1 MAPKGIFEIVTML
14 SIVAILSA
22 GTMAQSGCTS
32 VLISMASCLN
42 YVTGSAATPST
53 SCCSA
58 LANVVQTQ
66 PRCLCTI
73 VNGAVNGP
81 AMSPVGSPESST
93 PDGSPASP
101 TTPSVTGSKTVPSSA
116 TTSNGSATKMNLQ
129 LVAVFFVSASY
140 ATSAAFNNIIF

>member
-1 MAPKGIFEIVTML
+1 MAPRGIFEIATLIL

-42 YVTGSAATPST
+42 YVTGSAATPSA

-58 LANVVQTQ
+58 LANVVRT
-66 PRCLCTI
+66 RR
-73 VNGAVNGP
+73 AVNGP
-81 AMSPVGSPESST
+81 AMSPVGSPETS